1 MKKSISKKN
10 NNLVEMITI
19 STQTIEYDYSY
30 EENDL
35 VHLEMNL
42 IELPFFNKN
51 NKIKKNT
58 SIIYNFN
65 KDKSS
70 YLQVKPGYNLSI
82 PGEKEEKIF
91 YALLKIFQKNNFL
104 ENKYCYTDYY
114 EIIKEMEITYSGKNK
129 EQVKKGL
136 EILRETHY
144 EFQNSFYTKIDG
156 EHHRASFNELK
167 KLLNITFISFD
178 KTSSDEEKT
187 LFTNNKKEIIKI
199 ELSDFIKDNILN
211 KIFLYFSKQDLLSLE
226 NAVTRNMWIKF
237 TKWRNGKLFLK
248 IHSKN
253 LATKI
258 PLSWTPSTYS
268 KTILIIKKSLDDLIK
283 KNLIKH
289 YDFINIIDDK
299 KIKNEKTYFEI
310 YFDEVH
316 NEKRNNF
323 ALGKTETNF
332 PNEANIE
339 EIEYKISDHKE
350 ILKKELLIEPTDIK
364 KTKKTIKNINLDN
377 QKLDIESLYELVNS
391 TGKKLSTMK
400 TKLEKCLKKHSYE
413 EIKFAILYTNQYSKK
428 SYGKYF
434 TDSLKNKWYEGL
446 MLNFKEQ
453 EAKEQI
459 AKEKKVKLESQQVQI
474 KFQQS
479 KFHEKKELLKSK
491 YLALPQEEQEKIEKI
506 VYTDYI
512 TEAGGNATKMV
523 INSFRIAKF
532 ALIAKYLEEVNYFDK
547 KNIVIEA
554 KIIEPEQNI
563 VEKIRDMRPI
573 LGELMNVV
581 SIDNKN
587 DGLQNNKIQLI
598 EKNENIIILEKEYPD
613 LMMFKFDVFGYL
625 NNKMSLDLLKT
636 IMDFMSIEY
645 YFKGEIQNY
654 RLEFKFVKDGKSSI
668 FIEKLV

>member
-178 KTSSDEEKT
+178 KTNSDEEKT
-187 LFTNNKKEIIKI
+187 LFTNNRKEIIKI

-289 YDFINIIDDK
+289 YNFINIIDDK

-364 KTKKTIKNINLDN
+364 QSKKPIKNINLDN
-377 QKLDIESLYELVNS
+377 QKLDIENLYELVNS

-434 TDSLKNKWYEGL
+434 TDSLNNKWYESL
-446 MLNFKEQ
+446 MLSFKEQ

-491 YLALPQEEQEKIEKI
+491 YLTLPQKEQEKIEKI

-554 KIIEPEQNI
+554 KIIEPEQN
-563 VEKIRDMRPI
+563 VGEKIRDMRPI

-587 DGLQNNKIQLI
+587 DSLQNNKIQLI

-636 IMDFMSIEY
+636 IMDFMNIEN
-645 YFKGEIQNY
+645 YFKGEVQNY
-654 RLEFKFVKDGKSSI
+654 RLEFKFVKGGKSSI
-668 FIEKLV
+668 FIEKLI